1 MDLASKSDR
10 EPRIGIRRSVQ
21 KNFLLHL
28 QDGVCVLFLSF
39 GIATAIAIS
48 LLIQFVLFVLFA
60 RALRQGPSTTEIR
73 QTIEKKPPRICVIM
87 PLRGADPFLKDSI
100 LSVVH
105 SQYPNLFLQII
116 IDCEQDSARSV
127 VEETLRDVSK
137 HRYHVDFLRDHCP
150 VRSLICSSI
159 LQAVDAN
166 SDHCDLFS
174 FCAADMVLPADWY
187 WHLVNAMND
196 KNVGCPLGN
205 RWYQPLEGQWGSLI
219 RQAWN
224 AGAVVIMW
232 LCEIPWGGAAALRPA
247 DIKQSGLYSTWQTSL
262 VEDVTIY
269 DAIRSIGKSPKF
281 VPALT
286 VVNQEEIDVSNGF
299 KFIKRQMLWA
309 RLYHPRWWLVLGH
322 ALAGLS
328 AIAIPTFVAI
338 VALMSSQYLAAG
350 VSAGAILVYIVTM
363 VLLWVQLENCV
374 ARTVLLTSCEIKSH
388 RTWTRLIRM
397 TLVVPLVQVLYPIAA
412 IACSLATYADWRG
425 IRYLF
430 LGRGKIRMVEYVPFA
445 ASEQP
450 NDGKTSI

>member
-1 MDLASKSDR
+1 MYLASTSER
-10 EPRIGIRRSVQ
+10 GLRNGICRSVQ
-21 KNFLLHL
+21 RNFFALLTK
-28 QDGVCVLFLSF
+28 GVCLLFFSVV
-39 GIATAIAIS
+39 IATAIAIS
-48 LLIQFVLFVLFA
+48 LFIQFVLFVVFA
-60 RALRQGPSTTEIR
+60 RALTQGPSTVEIR
-73 QTIEKKPPRICVIM
+73 QTLEKQPPRICVIM
-87 PLRGADPFLKDSI
+87 PLRGADPFLKDAI
-100 LSVVH
+100 LSVVN
-105 SQYPNLFLQII
+105 SQYPNLLLQII

-127 VEETLRDVSK
+127 VEATLRNVSK

-150 VRSLICSSI
+150 DRSLICSSI
-159 LQAVDAN
+159 LQAIDAN
-166 SDHCDLFS
+166 SEHCDLFS

-205 RWYQPLEGQWGSLI
+205 RWYQPLEGQWGSLV

-232 LCEIPWGGAAALRPA
+232 LCEIPWGGAVALRPA
-247 DIKQSGLYSTWQTSL
+247 DIKQSGLYSLWQTSL

-269 DAIRSIGKSPKF
+269 DAIRRIGKSPKF

-299 KFIKRQMLWA
+299 RFIKRQMLWA

-328 AIAIPTFVAI
+328 AIVIPTFAAMVAI
-338 VALMSSQYLAAG
+338 MSAQYLAAG
-350 VSAGAILVYIVTM
+350 VSAGAILVYVVTM
-363 VLLWVQLENCV
+363 VLLWIQLENCV
-374 ARTVLLTSCEIKSH
+374 ARTLLHTSCEIKSH
-388 RTWTRLIRM
+388 RTWTRLFRM

-425 IRYLF
+425 IRYVF